1 MRNRLLIAS
10 LIVIASISFAA
21 DRVTLTGKVTDK
33 LGQPLENATVMVY
46 HAGVKTGY
54 SIYCPS
60 CYRDCGKRTVT
71 DRTGSFT
78 IKNLDSDL
86 WFELLVVREGY
97 TAAFVERVDPSH
109 GPAEAAA
116 LAPRAPVDDPSRVVR
131 GRVVDQ
137 HGRPAPRAAPAIT
150 MTAG

>member
-10 LIVIASISFAA
+10 LIVAASISFAA
-21 DRVTLTGKVTDK
+21 DRVTVTGRVTDN

-54 SIYCPS
+54 STYCPG
-60 CYRDCGKRTVT
+60 CFRDCGKRTLT

-86 WFELLVVREGY
+86 WFELLVVRDGY
-97 TAAFVERVDPSH
+97 TAGFVERVDPLPMDQLKRRSLRH
-109 GPAEAAA
+109 EPLLMISVASSVAEWWINTAD
-116 LAPRAPVDDPSRVVR
+116 RCVR
-131 GRVVDQ
+131 
-137 HGRPAPRAAPAIT
+137 P
-150 MTAG
+150 